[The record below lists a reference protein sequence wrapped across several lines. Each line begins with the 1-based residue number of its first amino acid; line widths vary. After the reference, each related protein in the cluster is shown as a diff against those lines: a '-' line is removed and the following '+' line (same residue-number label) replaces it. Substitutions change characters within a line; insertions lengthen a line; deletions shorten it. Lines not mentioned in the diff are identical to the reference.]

1 MIEFLN
7 YQRLLLSADKVDI
20 DFYTLQLKRLAAR
33 YQSGENL
40 KSITENV
47 NGLIKSI
54 EKKLGDDCDY
64 QAASWGDLS
73 RKLTPLVRNTS
84 APKWLNVISYAVK
97 RVNAKKIR
105 PSTDVSDVIAEPL
118 ARII

>member
-7 YQRLLLSADKVDI
+7 YQRFLLPADKVDI

-47 NGLIKSI
+47 KGLIKSL
-54 EKKLGDDCDY
+54 ENKLGDDCDY
-64 QAASWGDLS
+64 QVACWGDLS

-84 APKWLNVISYAVK
+84 DPKWVSVISYAVK
-97 RVNAKKIR
+97 QVNYKKNTALHR
-105 PSTDVSDVIAEPL
+105 RKRRNS
-118 ARII
+118 